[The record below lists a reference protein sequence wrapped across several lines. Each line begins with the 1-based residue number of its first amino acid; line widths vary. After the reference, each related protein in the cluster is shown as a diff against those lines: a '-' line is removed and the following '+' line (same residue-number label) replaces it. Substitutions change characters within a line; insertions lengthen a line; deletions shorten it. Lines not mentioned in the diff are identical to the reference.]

1 MQTGFAAGS
10 LSSSAVTA
18 SFDNKQSATDTKLNM
33 ANPSATATGSAGGT
47 GQSSSSVAA
56 TAGNN
61 NVFGSNIPL
70 HLRAAAVAAASG
82 LPLQSLGSHID
93 SANDFARNNAA
104 AATVTNLLSQLS
116 GQAAVPNLGNS
127 SAPLPAQYALL
138 LQSGALQGA
147 ANAVAQQL
155 LQQQSTSLF
164 PAPTPSSSVANL
176 ASSSAVQ
183 LLAAQNTLNA
193 ASNNHNSNQRSMAS
207 AISTASM
214 HDWSL
219 EQIEQHI
226 ALLYKLK
233 QPVPQALVVLLADTK
248 RREEKKNAK
257 RIANRRSAS
266 TSRARKKAL
275 VKEMTEL
282 NARLRRQALILA
294 LLPDLVIV
302 IDVEGVITF
311 CSAQVERALHY
322 KPDDL
327 AGSQLAD
334 LLMPSSRLKLKALI
348 SELNGDSEGASKKV
362 SVAAP
367 TPVRVTSKKVSGKY
381 PAAAPCGERPEVTD
395 DSAAKVMANAEN
407 AATEAA
413 AIVQS
418 STSAGS
424 KAAPVAADPSFP
436 LSVVKV
442 DSTGTKPTA
451 DENSDTSGSRD
462 SKQLSS
468 LTNSA
473 SLTRSPTASSLGNSG
488 SDDNAKKRA
497 ASGTDAAAGKELL
510 SSDTSNT
517 STLSADAKKLQKANA
532 NLERNVRWHN
542 KKLKGKHPIEED
554 EYTDDVIGAAVTA
567 NNATARLS
575 SLRVGVARR
584 PEPSSSEDDSGYR
597 ESNDSREETS
607 SSSAS
612 DTSESNRR
620 RKPLAPTCNICL
632 IRQDLSTLWC
642 EVTSSI
648 RTRTVEEES
657 NFFECDDFKPPPPPS
672 SLEPS
677 QSKQVEQKASEVIE
691 TGVKMSFKGSDSS
704 MCEKERDTPDE
715 VKEILLCLR
724 PIRDGEGKVSEKHRF
739 IPGSNSAEKREISES
754 NGSMAGEPESSRL
767 MTSSMVAEKPP
778 VQSRPPKKRKTN
790 MSNQKAKKRVNADP
804 GAAVTEHAE
813 LSEDVP
819 DTDVAESLMLMSTT
833 SAKLTD

>member
-1 MQTGFAAGS
+1 MQTGFASGS

-18 SFDNKQSATDTKLNM
+18 SSANKQSTTDTKLSM
-33 ANPSATATGSAGGT
+33 ATPSATATGSAGGT
-47 GQSSSSVAA
+47 GTSSSTVAA
-56 TAGNN
+56 TTGNSN
-61 NVFGSNIPL
+61 SFGSNIPL

-82 LPLQSLGSHID
+82 LPIQSLGSHID
-93 SANDFARNNAA
+93 RANEFARNNAA

-127 SAPLPAQYALL
+127 SASLPAQYALL

-155 LQQQSTSLF
+155 LQQQQPNSLF
-164 PAPTPSSSVANL
+164 PTPTPSSVANL
-176 ASSSAVQ
+176 APSSAAQ
-183 LLAAQNTLNA
+183 LLAAQSTMNA
-193 ASNNHNSNQRSMAS
+193 ASNNHNNNQRSLAS

-214 HDWSL
+214 HDWSR
-219 EQIEQHI
+219 EQIEHHI
-226 ALLYKLK
+226 ALLQKLK
-233 QPVPQALVVLLADTK
+233 QSVPQALVVLLADTK

-334 LLMPSSRLKLKALI
+334 LLVPSSRLKLKALI
-348 SELNGDSEGASKKV
+348 NELNGDSEGASKKV
-362 SVAAP
+362 SMDAT
-367 TPVRVTSKKVSGKY
+367 TPVRVTSKKESSKS
-381 PAAAPCGERPEVTD
+381 PAPAPGGERQEVTD
-395 DSAAKVMANAEN
+395 DSAAKAMANAEN

-413 AIVQS
+413 AVVVQS
-418 STSAGS
+418 STSTGS
-424 KAAPVAADPSFP
+424 KAAPVVADPSFP

-488 SDDNAKKRA
+488 SDDNAKKRT

-542 KKLKGKHPIEED
+542 KKLKGNFPMEED
-554 EYTDDVIGAAVTA
+554 KYTDDVIGAAVTA

-657 NFFECDDFKPPPPPS
+657 NFLECDDLKPPPPPS
-672 SLEPS
+672 SSEPS
-677 QSKQVEQKASEVIE
+677 QSKQAEQKASEVIE
-691 TGVKMSFKGSDSS
+691 TGVRMSFKGSDSS
-704 MCEKERDTPDE
+704 MCDRERDTPDE

-739 IPGSNSAEKREISES
+739 MPGSAGKREISES
-754 NGSMAGEPESSRL
+754 SMAGELESSRL
-767 MTSSMVAEKPP
+767 MSSSMVAEKPS

-790 MSNQKAKKRVNADP
+790 MSSQNTEKLVKADAAAAAKEHGDP
-804 GAAVTEHAE
+804 
-813 LSEDVP
+813 SDDVP
-819 DTDVAESLMLMSTT
+819 DTDIAESLILISTT

>member
-1 MQTGFAAGS
+1 M
-10 LSSSAVTA
+10 
-18 SFDNKQSATDTKLNM
+18 
-33 ANPSATATGSAGGT
+33 
-47 GQSSSSVAA
+47 
-56 TAGNN
+56 
-61 NVFGSNIPL
+61 
-70 HLRAAAVAAASG
+70 
-82 LPLQSLGSHID
+82 
-93 SANDFARNNAA
+93 
-104 AATVTNLLSQLS
+104 
-116 GQAAVPNLGNS
+116 
-127 SAPLPAQYALL
+127 
-138 LQSGALQGA
+138 
-147 ANAVAQQL
+147 
-155 LQQQSTSLF
+155 
-164 PAPTPSSSVANL
+164 
-176 ASSSAVQ
+176 
-183 LLAAQNTLNA
+183 
-193 ASNNHNSNQRSMAS
+193 
-207 AISTASM
+207 
-214 HDWSL
+214 
-219 EQIEQHI
+219 
-226 ALLYKLK
+226 
-233 QPVPQALVVLLADTK
+233 VVLLADTK

-334 LLMPSSRLKLKALI
+334 LLVPSSRLKLKALI
-348 SELNGDSEGASKKV
+348 NELNGDIEEASKKV
-362 SVAAP
+362 SGAAP
-367 TPVRVTSKKVSGKY
+367 TPVRVTSKKVSSKS
-381 PAAAPCGERPEVTD
+381 PAPAPVGERQEVTD
-395 DSAAKVMANAEN
+395 DSAAKAIANAEN

-413 AIVQS
+413 VVVQS
-418 STSAGS
+418 SASAGS
-424 KAAPVAADPSFP
+424 KAAPVAPDPSFP

-488 SDDNAKKRA
+488 SDDNAKKRT

-542 KKLKGKHPIEED
+542 KKLKGNFPIEE
-554 EYTDDVIGAAVTA
+554 EKYTDDVIGAAVTA

-612 DTSESNRR
+612 DTSESNRKYGQSTSFFRVFCQTGKLTLCPCRLGR

-657 NFFECDDFKPPPPPS
+657 NFLECDDFKPPPPPS
-672 SLEPS
+672 SSEPS
-677 QSKQVEQKASEVIE
+677 QSKQAEQKASEVIE

-704 MCEKERDTPDE
+704 MCERERDTPDE

-754 NGSMAGEPESSRL
+754 SMTCELESSRI
-767 MTSSMVAEKPP
+767 MSSSIVAEKQP
-778 VQSRPPKKRKTN
+778 VQSRPPKKRKTAN
-790 MSNQKAKKRVNADP
+790 MSSQKAEKRVKADT
-804 GAAVTEHAE
+804 AAAYKEQAE
-813 LSEDVP
+813 PTDDVP